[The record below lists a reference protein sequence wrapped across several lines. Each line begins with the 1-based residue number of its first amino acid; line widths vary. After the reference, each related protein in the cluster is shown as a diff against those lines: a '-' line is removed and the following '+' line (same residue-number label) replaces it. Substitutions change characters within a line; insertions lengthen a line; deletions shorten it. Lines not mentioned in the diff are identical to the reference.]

1 MVASS
6 YCLLVFI
13 DLWQTDVAKTV
24 KLQHVVLS
32 SYYDI
37 IFFHLPPLSIIYI
50 CSLLF
55 FK

>member
-32 SYYDI
+32 SYYDFFSSASFI
-37 IFFHLPPLSIIYI
+37 YYLYLFSLIF
-50 CSLLF
+50 
-55 FK
+55 